1 MVVNKYN
8 IYIICKDEEIFMDK
22 SRKLYEKY
30 KSKICHCQWVPA
42 EYLTLTQC
50 NQQMLKKLKT
60 LYNTKQKSI
69 IRKLGCIAAHRKA
82 LLAIYSNQTHNN
94 LILEQDADLM
104 NTLPMPP
111 KDTCYMGGWI
121 VPPRITRAGIDKVN
135 INPKT
140 GLNNIDYDKFKI
152 ITTHALYIKT
162 PEEATTLLDM
172 TIQPEKLKPYDVF
185 LAEERYF
192 KQFYYPSVFVQEA
205 HASEIDDKGA
215 DLNYYRTLNYGLN
228 MKVKRSKK
236 TKRRTKGGAR
246 KKSTE
251 SIRKIIDEFKKKRGY
266 YPSENTLKS
275 LKKLSYSDLKKL
287 SSKEL
292 QDYKKKVGII
302 DPPWEAYDDKQ
313 LIRMLRKYIKPN
325 DSKKRRTK
333 GGSSNVK
340 CKKLLKKHGASLKT
354 YKNGRKDIKFTK
366 KKKKQ
371 YDDLFNKDF
380 KKGMKILMDIKK
392 VCLN

>member
-1 MVVNKYN
+1 MAVNKYN
-8 IYIICKDEEIFMDK
+8 IYIICKDEEIFMEK

-50 NQQMLKKLKT
+50 NKQMLNKLKT

-140 GLNNIDYDKFKI
+140 GLNKIDYDKFKI

-205 HASEIDDKGA
+205 HTSEIDNKGA

-228 MKVKRSKK
+228 MKVKGSKK
-236 TKRRTKGGAR
+236 T
-246 KKSTE
+246 
-251 SIRKIIDEFKKKRGY
+251 
-266 YPSENTLKS
+266 
-275 LKKLSYSDLKKL
+275 
-287 SSKEL
+287 
-292 QDYKKKVGII
+292 
-302 DPPWEAYDDKQ
+302 
-313 LIRMLRKYIKPN
+313 
-325 DSKKRRTK
+325 KRRTK

-340 CKKLLKKHGASLKT
+340 CKNLLKKHGASLKT

-366 KKKKQ
+366 KKQKQ
-371 YDDLFNKDF
+371 FDDLFNKDF
-380 KKGMKILMDIKK
+380 KKGMKILMDIKNA
-392 VCLN
+392 CLN

>member
-8 IYIICKDEEIFMDK
+8 IYIICKDEEIFMEK
-22 SRKLYEKY
+22 SRKIYEKY

-50 NQQMLKKLKT
+50 NKQMLNKLKT

-251 SIRKIIDEFKKKRGY
+251 SIRKIIDELKKKRGY

-340 CKKLLKKHGASLKT
+340 CKNLLKKHGASLKT